1 MQDYPDLHL
10 PSGLDVISG
19 LLYVPLSITGRDF
32 IALLRKGQSSDV
44 HWAGR
49 PSSKVGGEPTSL
61 EPRTSF
67 KLWTEKL
74 LGRCR
79 AWTDEQLDTAAVLA
93 LVYGK
98 ASILTSAI
106 YKTLISFL

>member
-1 MQDYPDLHL
+1 MWRANSLLQVSQSVMQDYPDLQL

-44 HWAGR
+44 HWAGK
-49 PSSKVGGEPTSL
+49 PPTHKDSGEPGSL

-67 KLWTEKL
+67 KVRL
-74 LGRCR
+74 LSQQFHYLM
-79 AWTDEQLDTAAVLA
+79 DP
-93 LVYGK
+93 
-98 ASILTSAI
+98 
-106 YKTLISFL
+106 

>member
-1 MQDYPDLHL
+1 MQDYPDLQL

-44 HWAGR
+44 HWAGKPPR
-49 PSSKVGGEPTSL
+49 HNDSGGPGSL

-67 KLWTEKL
+67 KV
-74 LGRCR
+74 RM
-79 AWTDEQLDTAAVLA
+79 
-93 LVYGK
+93 
-98 ASILTSAI
+98 ASSG
-106 YKTLISFL
+106 ISVFHGSVIVMD